1 MIRRQPRSTRP
12 DTLFPSPTRF
22 RSHFRNGRPLAV
34 RDIVDRFFC
43 GRKMFPH
50 IRLLLQHIFGVR
62 RFIRSGLW
70 RARDAGAEL
79 LNAPEQFPHLGPA
92 FDHAGTARAPWFYG
106 SSGPLGLRRLG
117 GWEGNTSE
125 SHHIIRIRYASSG
138 WKKKN

>member
-1 MIRRQPRSTRP
+1 MNGELWLRMWS
-12 DTLFPSPTRF
+12 F
-22 RSHFRNGRPLAV
+22 HFRNGRPLAV

-79 LNAPEQFPHLGPA
+79 LNAPEQFPHLGLA
-92 FDHAGTARAPWFYG
+92 YDH
-106 SSGPLGLRRLG
+106 G
-117 GWEGNTSE
+117 GRSEEHTSE
-125 SHHIIRIRYASSG
+125 LQSLMRTSYAVF
-138 WKKKN
+138 